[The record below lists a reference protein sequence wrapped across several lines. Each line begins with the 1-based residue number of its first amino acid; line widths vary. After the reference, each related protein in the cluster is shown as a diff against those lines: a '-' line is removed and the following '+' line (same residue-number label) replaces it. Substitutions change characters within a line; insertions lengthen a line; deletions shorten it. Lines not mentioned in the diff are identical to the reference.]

1 MRDKRALQKI
11 REEFH
16 RFSTPKPQGFGR
28 HWTMIPRDKNELLA
42 HALRYLCEFMQ
53 VDRAAVFL
61 YDEAR
66 QTLVARQLVDRA
78 DVLPRAEEI
87 AIMPEPPLARLLAG
101 KRAYLLIDEGAH
113 NIAYIALR
121 AFGNIFG
128 VLRVETLRGQRPFT
142 EKSIPLLND
151 FAHELAT
158 AMHGMELAATEREQ
172 VAQMRALHEVSNAI
186 FRSLRLDEMIKSV
199 AQSLIQQLGFDRV
212 RLYLVN
218 RDGEHLESVLTM
230 DQRGHQIIEKERF
243 PLKLSTRLVTQNAL
257 KENSTM
263 FTVAAVMRAA
273 GFTFGD
279 IRKWGGEI
287 HLAPRPSDPARR
299 ATIESGTVNAIFD
312 EGIKSWAGT
321 ALDHGF
327 NFLPVEGA
335 VLKRL
340 VAMGYRPAV
349 MPKSRFHGMAEDI
362 TTIDFSGW
370 PMIVRAEMPDN
381 VAYAICEAI
390 DKRKEFIPTDNYKPL
405 DIAQLCANDE
415 EAPYDVPLHPGA

>member
-1 MRDKRALQKI
+1 VTIKRYNAGIQ
-11 REEFH
+11 
-16 RFSTPKPQGFGR
+16 
-28 HWTMIPRDKNELLA
+28 
-42 HALRYLCEFMQ
+42 
-53 VDRAAVFL
+53 RA
-61 YDEAR
+61 
-66 QTLVARQLVDRA
+66 
-78 DVLPRAEEI
+78 
-87 AIMPEPPLARLLAG
+87 
-101 KRAYLLIDEGAH
+101 K
-113 NIAYIALR
+113 
-121 AFGNIFG
+121 G
-128 VLRVETLRGQRPFT
+128 VL
-142 EKSIPLLND
+142 
-151 FAHELAT
+151 
-158 AMHGMELAATEREQ
+158 ELAASLYESSLSSESW
-172 VAQMRALHEVSNAI
+172 RAAEGVLQTDSRLGNALKL
-186 FRSLRLDEMIKSV
+186 SLRAKSNDRKGI
-199 AQSLIQQLGFDRV
+199 SLSFATGGFREI
-212 RLYLVN
+212 RELAEGKLSLAWVN
-218 RDGEHLESVLTM
+218 PSVCLTM
-230 DQRGHQIIEKERF
+230 AYRGKGPFPKRLPLRTIAVFPSYDVMGFAVHESTGVISLTQIKKERL

-340 VAMGYRPAV
+340 GAMGYRPVV

-370 PMIVRAEMPDN
+370 PMIVRADMPDN

-415 EAPYDVPLHPGA
+415 EAPYDVPLHPGAERFYRERGYLK